1 MHRIIAEELLGR
13 PLREGEVIHHYGDGK
28 KDNTK
33 IVVCASRREHVLL
46 HTRIK
51 AYEATGF
58 PNYRKCVYCHEY
70 DDPEN
75 MIHYESSRSYRHHEC
90 QMEADKQNRNRRKLE
105 RLQELQEGR

>member
-58 PNYRKCVYCHEY
+58 PNYRKCAICSQY
-70 DDPEN
+70 DDPAN
-75 MIHYESSRSYRHHEC
+75 MIHYESARSYRHKEC
-90 QMEADKQNRNRRKLE
+90 MRKVGKQYRDRRKLE
-105 RLQELQEGR
+105 RLLELQEAG